1 MKYRVYDVLNR
12 KFVPNLIDQSGRVI
26 GDSEYAVQYFT
37 GFADKNEVEIYTNDL
52 VEIEVSDK
60 GQVKIYKYIT
70 TRHDSGMFLFESTEG
85 TKLVEYVKHQGYKAR
100 IVGNAD
106 VKLTNKEKTILA
118 DNAEGLEE

>member
-1 MKYRVYDVLNR
+1 MKYRVYDRLNK
-12 KFVPNLIDQSGRVI
+12 KFASNLIDQSGLVVGT
-26 GDSEYAVQYFT
+26 GDYVVHYFT
-37 GFADKNEVEIYTNDL
+37 GFTDKNGVEIFTNDL

-60 GQVKIYKYIT
+60 GQLKIYKYVAT
-70 TRHDSGMFLFESTEG
+70 QHDTGMFLFESTEG
-85 TKLVEYVKHQGYKAR
+85 TKLVEYVKHQGHKAR

>member
-1 MKYRVYDVLNR
+1 MKYRVYDVLNK

-26 GDSEYAVQYFT
+26 GDSEYVVQYFT
-37 GFADKNEVEIYTNDL
+37 GFTDKNEVEIYTNDL

-60 GQVKIYKYIT
+60 GQIKIYKYIT
-70 TRHDSGMFLFESTEG
+70 TQHDSGMFLFESTEG